1 MDIKVIK
8 EAVREVLKEELPKIL
23 EEKMKELLISLI
35 PEDEPK
41 EDEVEFLEEEIDLTE
56 YVSLE
61 EVLKKYESSN
71 P

>member
-71 P
+71 S